1 MSRGERFSQRSAAVG
16 ERLGH
21 PPTWRLISTRLR
33 RAMTH
38 DANSIEA
45 RNKQIVQAGF
55 DKWAAGT
62 GSRREAAE
70 ISIGCLSSFT
80 FSELR

>member
-1 MSRGERFSQRSAAVG
+1 MSRGERFSRRSVAVG

-55 DKWAAGT
+55 DK
-62 GSRREAAE
+62 
-70 ISIGCLSSFT
+70 
-80 FSELR
+80 